1 MKQTTFRVGVD
12 VGGTFTDIMFIGSD
26 GTTLIKKVSSTPPNY
41 SQGIVGGIEEVLK
54 ENNLSGDAIEEIV
67 HGTTVVTNTILELSG
82 AKAGLITTKGF
93 RDILEIGRSRRPEAY
108 DLCWMKPPTVVP
120 RYLRFEVNERI
131 TAKGDII
138 QPLDDDEVI
147 SVIDKLVAKGVESVG
162 VCLFNSP
169 HNPVHEQRVGQ
180 LLRERAPQLYT
191 SISSEVMC
199 MLKETERSSEVAIN
213 AYVMP
218 VVVRYMKSLVSDL
231 AKIGVKKPVYI
242 MQSSGGMSTPEASM
256 EKPIEIIECGPAAG
270 VVGSHYISGKLGI
283 DNIITFDMG
292 GTTTKASIIED
303 GQYTR
308 AMEYEVAA
316 GIHRASR
323 LLKGSGYI
331 LRVPS
336 IDVAEVGAGGGSILQ
351 LTGGMLNVGP
361 KSAGAVPGPV
371 CYGLGGTEPTLTD
384 SYVVLGYLNPEYL
397 LGGSFK
403 IDSQKSYQAIEEKV
417 AKPLGRDT
425 MEAAYGAYELANSNM
440 ARAITAVS
448 VERGRDPRKF
458 SLLSFGGAGSLHAA
472 AMAQALQMK
481 QVIVAPYSGI
491 FTALGLLFTD
501 IERYYVKSF
510 MHILDES
517 MLQPMDSLFQEM
529 TKEATSSAETWG
541 YSGAQVKVEKYADLR
556 YYRQT
561 SEITVPVPEGG
572 LTPEQIAVL
581 RQRFDEQH
589 QETYDFSLPGNVV
602 QVVNLRIVARITSP
616 KLPLPER
623 TDSKG
628 KPSNL
633 KPQRKAYFGKQ
644 HGTVTVPVLALEQLG
659 STKQEGPLVIESYDT
674 TIVVPP
680 GCDASAGPLGT
691 VTIDINSEEA

>member
-1 MKQTTFRVGVD
+1 
-12 VGGTFTDIMFIGSD
+12 
-26 GTTLIKKVSSTPPNY
+26 
-41 SQGIVGGIEEVLK
+41 
-54 ENNLSGDAIEEIV
+54 
-67 HGTTVVTNTILELSG
+67 
-82 AKAGLITTKGF
+82 
-93 RDILEIGRSRRPEAY
+93 
-108 DLCWMKPPTVVP
+108 
-120 RYLRFEVNERI
+120 
-131 TAKGDII
+131 
-138 QPLDDDEVI
+138 
-147 SVIDKLVAKGVESVG
+147 
-162 VCLFNSP
+162 
-169 HNPVHEQRVGQ
+169 
-180 LLRERAPQLYT
+180 
-191 SISSEVMC
+191 
-199 MLKETERSSEVAIN
+199 
-213 AYVMP
+213 
-218 VVVRYMKSLVSDL
+218 
-231 AKIGVKKPVYI
+231 
-242 MQSSGGMSTPEASM
+242 M

-336 IDVAEVGAGGGSILQ
+336 IDVAEVGSGGGSILQ

-417 AKPLGRDT
+417 AKPLGRDP

-510 MHILDES
+510 MHILALLVYYS
-517 MLQPMDSLFQEM
+517 RTLN
-529 TKEATSSAETWG
+529 ATMSSR
-541 YSGAQVKVEKYADLR
+541 LC
-556 YYRQT
+556 T
-561 SEITVPVPEGG
+561 SWMS
-572 LTPEQIAVL
+572 Q
-581 RQRFDEQH
+581 
-589 QETYDFSLPGNVV
+589 
-602 QVVNLRIVARITSP
+602 
-616 KLPLPER
+616 
-623 TDSKG
+623 
-628 KPSNL
+628 
-633 KPQRKAYFGKQ
+633 
-644 HGTVTVPVLALEQLG
+644 
-659 STKQEGPLVIESYDT
+659 
-674 TIVVPP
+674 
-680 GCDASAGPLGT
+680 C
-691 VTIDINSEEA
+691 